1 MIDNIIF
8 RSSQAGGLMGVK
20 GLGATGEKLAINVYL
35 EYKYG
40 RVKEFSSKYTDK
52 GTKNESLS
60 IQSYNEIYQTNYVK
74 NEVRLFN
81 DFITGECD
89 VDDENKDTV
98 LDIKNSW
105 DLFTFHEAKTKT
117 EANKLYE
124 WQGQC
129 YMELYN
135 RCNFKLV
142 YMLTDAPDEIVLKEL
157 ERESYKHFGGETP
170 EWREVQIINS
180 MIFDKTN
187 FERFINIRGLGGDEL
202 TDKLIDS
209 FVHIPIEERVH
220 IKRFERDKAKYL
232 QLTKRITEARD
243 FLKTIYDTNI

>member
-1 MIDNIIF
+1 MIDKIIF
-8 RSSQAGGLMGVK
+8 RSSQVGNLMGVK

-40 RVKEFSSKYTDK
+40 RVKEFTSKYTDK
-52 GTKNESLS
+52 GSKNESSS
-60 IQSYNEIYQTNYVK
+60 ILAYNEIFKTNYVK

-89 VDDENKDTV
+89 IDDAENDLI

-105 DLFTFHEAKTKT
+105 DLFTFHEAKTKS
-117 EANKLYE
+117 EINKLYE

-135 RCNFKLV
+135 RSNFKLV
-142 YMLTDAPDEIVLKEL
+142 YMLTGAPDELVLKEL

-180 MIFDKTN
+180 MIYDQDN
-187 FERFINIRGLGGDEL
+187 FERFINIRGLGGDEF

-209 FVHIPIEERVH
+209 FVHIPINERIHV
-220 IKRFERDKAKYL
+220 KNFERDKTKYD
-232 QLTKRITEARD
+232 QLTKRITEART
-243 FLKTIYDTNI
+243 FLKLTYDTNI